1 MAQWLKV
8 STATTALIGPFVDDT
23 DGKTAETGL
32 TIARADCQLWKEGGS
47 SMAQKTETT
56 SATHRANGC
65 YTVPIDATDT
75 GTLGALVLSVHVAGA
90 LPVRHEYFV
99 IPAAVYDAIKAGTG
113 AGIYSNLVTAAT
125 GVITADA
132 IAADAIGSSELA
144 ATAATEIAAAVGAL
158 VCEVNGSRTAQQIL
172 SVLYAACAGV
182 TTTGGAVLKDPTG
195 TSTRISAT
203 INGSNERTA
212 MTITPSA

>member
-99 IPAAVYDAIKAGTG
+99 VPATVFDAIKAGTG
-113 AGIYSNLVTAAT
+113 TGLYSNVQAMAADVVTAS
-125 GVITADA
+125 A

-144 ATAATEIAAAVGAL
+144 AGAATEIAAAVGAL
-158 VCEVNGSRTAQQIL
+158 VCEINGSRTLQQIASILL
-172 SVLYAACAGV
+172 SACAGV
-182 TTTGGAVLKDPTG
+182 TTTGGAVLKDPSG

-212 MTITPSA
+212 ITLTPSA